1 MQHSNRTLKSME
13 ELFRIED
20 HPMDDDHIIAEANLK
35 SPVPNYAEIY
45 GLSYKQVEHILVR
58 YEEKAKQKAAK
69 MSLSEL
75 DFNTMPP
82 FTLHIIEKGYL
93 TRACYHLKIE

>member
-1 MQHSNRTLKSME
+1 M
-13 ELFRIED
+13 
-20 HPMDDDHIIAEANLK
+20 
-35 SPVPNYAEIY
+35 
-45 GLSYKQVEHILVR
+45 EHILVR

-82 FTLHIIEKGYL
+82 FTLHVIEKGYL